1 MPQTDLRMDTHMNHA
16 EPSDSRFRS
25 HTAIALGSG
34 VPAGAPMLVLTGSL
48 ALCALI
54 AVLTVACVGLAALM
68 I

>member
-1 MPQTDLRMDTHMNHA
+1 MPPTDVRTDARVNRP

-25 HTAIALGSG
+25 NTVIALGSG

-54 AVLTVACVGLAALM
+54 AVLTVLCVGLAALM

>member
-1 MPQTDLRMDTHMNHA
+1 MDARTNHPKA
-16 EPSDSRFRS
+16 SDSRLRS

-54 AVLTVACVGLAALM
+54 AVLTVLCVGLAAVM